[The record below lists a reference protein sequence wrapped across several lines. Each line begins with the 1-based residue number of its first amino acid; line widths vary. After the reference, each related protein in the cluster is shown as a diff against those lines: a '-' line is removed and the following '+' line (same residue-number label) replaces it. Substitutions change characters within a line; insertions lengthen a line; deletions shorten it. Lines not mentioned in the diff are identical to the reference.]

1 MENTIGNINNNT
13 IGNINNNTIGNI
25 NNRLLF
31 IDNIRGIAFI
41 FMVIQHIFYFYDV
54 STYYETNYADN
65 LLISMSGTIART
77 IFIILSGYSLALSY
91 KNNEKKK
98 NRFKTPI
105 LVLTHAMLLSCI
117 TWFLY
122 PEFYIRFGV
131 LHYISLSTLLLSFIV
146 SYKNSYTF
154 LLLFLYILNK
164 NIPKFKNNIINLI
177 LGTENRYNMM
187 DYFPLLKWLPYSI
200 LGLILFKNNENF
212 NLKFLSNENI
222 LTNIG
227 KNSLNYYTL
236 HIIILLFFYKY
247 LSLKE

>member
-1 MENTIGNINNNT
+1 MENTIGNINNT
-13 IGNINNNTIGNI
+13 SNINNTI

-41 FMVIQHIFYFYDV
+41 FMVIQHLFYFYDV
-54 STYYETNYADN
+54 STYYATDYASN
-65 LLISMSGTIART
+65 PLISMSGTIART

-91 KNNEKKK
+91 KNNKKKK

-105 LVLTHAMLLSCI
+105 LVLTHAMLLTCI

-122 PEFYIRFGV
+122 PEFFIRFGV
-131 LHYISLSTLLLSFIV
+131 LHYIGLSTLLLSYLAP
-146 SYKNSYTF
+146 YKN
-154 LLLFLYILNK
+154 LYLPALIGSLILSN
-164 NIPKFKNNIINLI
+164 NIPTIKNMDILNLI
-177 LGTENRYNMM
+177 LSGKTTYNMM

-200 LGLILFKNNENF
+200 LGLFLFKLNENF
-212 NLKFLSNENI
+212 DLKILSNENI
-222 LTNIG
+222 LTHIG

-236 HIIILLFFYKY
+236 HIVILLFFYKV

>member
-1 MENTIGNINNNT
+1 MENTINT
-13 IGNINNNTIGNI
+13 N

-54 STYYETNYADN
+54 SKYYATDYASN
-65 LLISMSGTIART
+65 PLISMSGTIART
-77 IFIILSGYSLALSY
+77 IFIILSGYSLGLSY
-91 KNNEKKK
+91 KTNGKKK

-105 LVLTHAMLLSCI
+105 LVLTHAMIITCI

-131 LHYISLSTLLLSFIV
+131 LHYIGLSTLLLSYLAP
-146 SYKNSYTF
+146 YKN
-154 LLLFLYILNK
+154 LYLPALIGSLILSN
-164 NIPKFKNNIINLI
+164 NIPKIKNMNILNLI
-177 LGTENRYNMM
+177 FGGSYSYNMM

-200 LGLILFKNNENF
+200 LGLYLFKMNENF
-212 NLKFLSNENI
+212 DLKMLSNENI

>member
-1 MENTIGNINNNT
+1 
-13 IGNINNNTIGNI
+13 
-25 NNRLLF
+25 
-31 IDNIRGIAFI
+31 
-41 FMVIQHIFYFYDV
+41 MVIQHIFYFYDV
-54 STYYETNYADN
+54 SKYYETDYASN
-65 LLISMSGTIART
+65 SLISMSGTIART

-91 KNNEKKK
+91 KNSKKKK

-105 LVLTHAMLLSCI
+105 LVLTHAMLLTCV

-122 PEFYIRFGV
+122 PDFFVRFGV
-131 LHYISLSTLLLSFIV
+131 LHYIGLSTLLLSFLAP
-146 SYKNSYTF
+146 YKNLYLPALIGS
-154 LLLFLYILNK
+154 LLLSN
-164 NIPKFKNNIINLI
+164 NIPKFENMNILNLI
-177 LGTENRYNMM
+177 LGGKTTYNMM

-200 LGLILFKNNENF
+200 LGLLLFNLNENF
-212 NLKFLSNENI
+212 DLKILSNKNI

>member
-1 MENTIGNINNNT
+1 MENNNNT
-13 IGNINNNTIGNI
+13 INST

-41 FMVIQHIFYFYDV
+41 FMVIQHLFYFYDV
-54 STYYETNYADN
+54 SKYYETNYASN
-65 LLISMSGTIART
+65 PLISMSGTIART
-77 IFIILSGYSLALSY
+77 IFIILSGYSLGLSY
-91 KNNEKKK
+91 KSKKKK

-105 LVLTHAMLLSCI
+105 LVLTHAMLITCV

-131 LHYISLSTLLLSFIV
+131 LHYIGLSTLLLSFLAP
-146 SYKNSYTF
+146 YKNLYLISF
-154 LLLFLYILNK
+154 IGSLILYILSDNLPKIK
-164 NIPKFKNNIINLI
+164 NILDLI
-177 LGTENRYNMM
+177 LGTGGNMYNMM

-200 LGLILFKNNENF
+200 FGLYLFKINEPITEIL
-212 NLKFLSNENI
+212 NLKMLSNETI

>member
-1 MENTIGNINNNT
+1 MENTINTNNT
-13 IGNINNNTIGNI
+13 T

-41 FMVIQHIFYFYDV
+41 FMVIQHLFYFYDV
-54 STYYETNYADN
+54 SKYYATDYASN
-65 LLISMSGTIART
+65 SLISMSGTIART

-91 KNNEKKK
+91 KNNKKKK

-105 LVLTHAMLLSCI
+105 LVLTHAMLLTCI

-122 PEFYIRFGV
+122 PEFFIRFGV
-131 LHYISLSTLLLSFIV
+131 LHYIGLSTLLLSFLAP
-146 SYKNSYTF
+146 YKNLYLPALIGS
-154 LLLFLYILNK
+154 LLLSNNIPTIKNMNILN
-164 NIPKFKNNIINLI
+164 LI
-177 LGTENRYNMM
+177 SGSETAYSMM

-200 LGLILFKNNENF
+200 LGMFLFKINENF
-212 NLKFLSNENI
+212 DLKILSNENI
-222 LTNIG
+222 LTKIG

-236 HIIILLFFYKY
+236 HIIILLFFYKV